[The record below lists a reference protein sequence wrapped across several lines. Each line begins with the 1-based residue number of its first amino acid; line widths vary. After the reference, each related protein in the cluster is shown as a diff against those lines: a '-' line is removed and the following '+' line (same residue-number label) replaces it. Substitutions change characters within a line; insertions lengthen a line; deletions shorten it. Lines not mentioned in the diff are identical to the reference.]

1 VVGDRDL
8 DRVGQFSTIDDADA
22 ASTTVLSVEDLDQTR
37 HRGLARVGWMFTLTA
52 TAYDLVRLSKLVGA
66 VA

>member
-22 ASTTVLSVEDLDQTR
+22 ASTTVLSVED
-37 HRGLARVGWMFTLTA
+37 WMLTLTA
-52 TAYDLVRLSKLVGA
+52 TATISSG
-66 VA
+66 

>member
-22 ASTTVLSVEDLDQTR
+22 ASTTVLSVEDWIKPGTVVWR
-37 HRGLARVGWMFTLTA
+37 AWAG
-52 TAYDLVRLSKLVGA
+52 
-66 VA
+66 